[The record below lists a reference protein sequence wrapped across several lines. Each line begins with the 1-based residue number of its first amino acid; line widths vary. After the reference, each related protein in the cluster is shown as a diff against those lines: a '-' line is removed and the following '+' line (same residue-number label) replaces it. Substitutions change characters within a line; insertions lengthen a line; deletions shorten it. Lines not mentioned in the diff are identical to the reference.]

1 MVQNSGSRLLST
13 RNVLGAVL
21 VAGIAAGVYLGGVW
35 KGFGGGS
42 MQGIGIGDPSPTPTQ
57 KSSDS
62 KVGAKGDTKSV
73 VVTDSDPDR
82 EKTSTVSGPAPQVVK
97 VVIADRSYFLRSADG
112 DQAAELKQ
120 VVSVAKTAIGDEDG
134 IRVRVYRKLSSRT
147 AAEIALRDALVA
159 AGITDEQTAW
169 VATPVDD

>member
-1 MVQNSGSRLLST
+1 MDQNSGSRLLSK
-13 RNVLGAVL
+13 RNILGAVL
-21 VAGIAAGVYLGGVW
+21 VAGIAAGVYLGNVW

-42 MQGIGIGDPSPTPTQ
+42 IQGIGIGDPSPKPTQ

-62 KVGAKGDTKSV
+62 TQAAKNDTKNGV
-73 VVTDSDPDR
+73 EPKSDPASD
-82 EKTSTVSGPAPQVVK
+82 KTSTEQAPQVVK

-120 VVSVAKTAIGDEDG
+120 VVSVAKTAAGDEDG